1 MPYQHIS
8 PYAPVLILFVIAIAF
23 GLITLA
29 VAYLVRP
36 SFSYDEKLSPYECG
50 INPLMPA
57 KVRVPIRFFVIILL
71 FLLFD
76 VEAVFMYPWA
86 VMYKK
91 LGIWGFIEM
100 FLFIVILLIGY
111 IYAWVKG
118 ALEWE

>member
-1 MPYQHIS
+1 MYQHIS
-8 PYAPVLILFVIAIAF
+8 SYVPVLILFLLAVGF
-23 GLITLA
+23 GVITLV
-29 VAYLVRP
+29 VAWFVRP
-36 SFSYDEKLSPYECG
+36 NAPEREKLSPYECG

-91 LGIWGFIEM
+91 LGWWGFIEM

>member
-1 MPYQHIS
+1 MYQHIS
-8 PYAPVLILFVIAIAF
+8 PYVPVLILFV
-23 GLITLA
+23 LA
-29 VAYLVRP
+29 VAFGIVTLIVAWFVRP
-36 SFSYDEKLSPYECG
+36 DKPYDEKLSPYECG

-91 LGIWGFIEM
+91 LGVWGFIEM

-111 IYAWVKG
+111 IYAWAKG

>member
-1 MPYQHIS
+1 MYQHIS
-8 PYAPVLILFVIAIAF
+8 NYTPILILFILAFAF
-23 GLITLA
+23 GVVTLI

-36 SFSYDEKLSPYECG
+36 NRPDYEKLSPYECG
-50 INPLMPA
+50 INPLMTA
-57 KVRVPIRFFVIILL
+57 KINVPIRFFVIVLL

-91 LGIWGFIEM
+91 LGWWGFIEM

-111 IYAWVKG
+111 IYAWAKG

>member
-8 PYAPVLILFVIAIAF
+8 PYVPVLILFVIAVAF
-23 GLITLA
+23 GIITLA

-36 SFSYDEKLSPYECG
+36 RFSYDEKLSPYECG

-91 LGIWGFIEM
+91 LGIWGFVEM

>member
-1 MPYQHIS
+1 MYQHIS
-8 PYAPVLILFVIAIAF
+8 PYVPVLILFLIAIAF
-23 GLITLA
+23 GTVTLM

-36 SFSYDEKLSPYECG
+36 NKPYDEKLSPYECG
-50 INPLMPA
+50 INPLMPG
-57 KVRVPIRFFVIILL
+57 KVNVPIRFFVIILL

-91 LGIWGFIEM
+91 LGIWGFVEM
-100 FLFIVILLIGY
+100 FLFIVILLVGY
-111 IYAWVKG
+111 IYAWAKG